1 MKKILVIAALLFAAI
16 PALAMADETRT
27 VAANWGLENAP
38 ADLAGFRFYRDGELV
53 HTVTDPAIRAT
64 TFDCPI
70 ADGDQVFTLT
80 AVDSAGG
87 ESPPSDPFTVNPP
100 PGSAPILLQFRIG
113 K

>member
-1 MKKILVIAALLFAAI
+1 MKKFLAATILLFALM
-16 PALAMADETRT
+16 PVSVLADETRT

-38 ADLAGFRFYRDGELV
+38 ADLAGFKFYRDGELV
-53 HTVTDPAIRAT
+53 HTVTDPAVRAT
-64 TFDCPI
+64 TFDTMI

-80 AVDSAGG
+80 ALDSAGG
-87 ESPPSDPFTVNPP
+87 ESAPSDPFLVNPP